1 MVGSYRV
8 RIHVHSGSCFVVW
21 AVVGE
26 VVEDLSRGEGL
37 PRGDLAIM
45 AVSGLIPVW
54 RCQVGAWELRQPGA
68 GLGRSRQQCAGRA
81 EAGQV
86 RVEGAEVTGLL
97 WHPASWSLVVA
108 GAGAGQQV
116 EGQPGQLWCQQRKHR
131 KQ

>member
-1 MVGSYRV
+1 M
-8 RIHVHSGSCFVVW
+8 VW
-21 AVVGE
+21 A
-26 VVEDLSRGEGL
+26 VEDLSRGEGL

-86 RVEGAEVTGLL
+86 RVEEVTGLL
-97 WHPASWSLVVA
+97 WHPASYSLVVA
-108 GAGAGQQV
+108 GAGTGQQV
-116 EGQPGQLWCQQRKHR
+116 EGQPGRPGQLSCRQREHR
-131 KQ
+131 KQQQPLWPRQREIVSC